1 MTRIPRVGLAAMT
14 LIVAMEAGPAA
25 ASPQMLAKAA
35 EKGLPAKNC
44 QYCHVSAVPT
54 KEKFKPEDLNERGT
68 WLLAE
73 KDKQKATNVDVEWLK
88 SYPGSNAPK

>member
-1 MTRIPRVGLAAMT
+1 MTGIRLVSMVVITLVGPLEAA
-14 LIVAMEAGPAA
+14 PAV

-44 QYCHVSAVPT
+44 QYCHVSAGPT
-54 KEKFKPEDLNERGT
+54 KDRFKVEDLNERGQ

-73 KDKQKATNVDVEWLK
+73 KAKQNAKTVDVDWLK
-88 SYPGSNAPK
+88 SYVGSKDQK